1 MMNNFESLLTKILE
15 FVLALGLLA
24 IALIIVTLVVLRY
37 AFNSSITGANE
48 TITILFVY
56 TTAIGAAVAIGQRE
70 HISISAVVDRLPI
83 RTQRFIDGGTLVC
96 IAVLNATLVV
106 LSIRWIYFTG
116 HFLMPATGLPRIV
129 AQLCLPIG
137 CGLAVFYC
145 ITRLVQLLTDDSKS
159 RGTNSERGTP

>member
-1 MMNNFESLLTKILE
+1 MMNKFEPLLTKILE

-83 RTQRFIDGGTLVC
+83 RTQRFIDGVTLVC
-96 IAVLNATLVV
+96 VAILNTPCKREDMDKGNRGSWPVMEYKLPESDWTAVIKYT
-106 LSIRWIYFTG
+106 Y
-116 HFLMPATGLPRIV
+116 
-129 AQLCLPIG
+129 
-137 CGLAVFYC
+137 
-145 ITRLVQLLTDDSKS
+145 
-159 RGTNSERGTP
+159 